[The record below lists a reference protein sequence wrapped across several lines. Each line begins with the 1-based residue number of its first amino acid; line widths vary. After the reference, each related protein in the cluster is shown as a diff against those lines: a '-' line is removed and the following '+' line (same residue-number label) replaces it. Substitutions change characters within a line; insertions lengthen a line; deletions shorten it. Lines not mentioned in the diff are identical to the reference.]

1 MFCIVGKSSSA
12 RFIRGAFRDEPS
24 QSPAATAVPLFVAWW
39 ERELSGRTLS
49 VACGDSSPE
58 RGSPWQNRQVS
69 SSFVNDRTS
78 WPVTQKLYAFAKAS
92 TFGGGGISQSEMTEG
107 VSSGTNPLSRLRRQ
121 LSRRASPW
129 QNRQVLSSF
138 VNDRRSQPVNHKLYA
153 LAKASTF
160 GGGGISQSEMTEGV
174 SSGTNPLSRLRR
186 QLFPFLSPA
195 GDIFPR
201 PGEVFPLR
209 ASPWQ
214 NQQVS
219 STPVNGRRSQPINL

>member
-1 MFCIVGKSSSA
+1 MFCIVGKSSAA

-107 VSSGTNPLSRLRRQ
+107 VSSGTNPLSLAALDSCSPFCRLPATSSPGRGK
-121 LSRRASPW
+121 SFEGRALGRTGKFRPHRLTAEEV
-129 QNRQVLSSF
+129 NR
-138 VNDRRSQPVNHKLYA
+138 
-153 LAKASTF
+153 
-160 GGGGISQSEMTEGV
+160 
-174 SSGTNPLSRLRR
+174 
-186 QLFPFLSPA
+186 
-195 GDIFPR
+195 
-201 PGEVFPLR
+201 
-209 ASPWQ
+209 
-214 NQQVS
+214 
-219 STPVNGRRSQPINL
+219 

>member
-1 MFCIVGKSSSA
+1 MIKSKRCLDIGCMALLLVDFLRKRNQKSVLYSWKIVLSPFYKG
-12 RFIRGAFRDEPS
+12 RFPGRTLSVSLRS
-24 QSPAATAVPLFVAWW
+24 TAVPLFVAWW

-121 LSRRASPW
+121 L
-129 QNRQVLSSF
+129 
-138 VNDRRSQPVNHKLYA
+138 
-153 LAKASTF
+153 
-160 GGGGISQSEMTEGV
+160 
-174 SSGTNPLSRLRR
+174 
-186 QLFPFLSPA
+186 FPFLSPA

-209 ASPWQ
+209 GSPWQ
-214 NQQVS
+214 RGKVS
-219 STPVNGRRSQPINL
+219 SL